1 MIGRVVFARWILA
14 ALAVALFSGP
24 AWAAS
29 PSAPITNLPE
39 GLVGE
44 FYAPPGGKGPLIL
57 LLGGS
62 EGGVPSRTA
71 RDLNEHGFGVLAL
84 AYFKAPGVPQT
95 LQAIPLEYFDKAVD
109 WLASQPT
116 GTRRRV
122 TIVGVSKGAEAALLV
137 GSRNPRVCA
146 VVAGLPSSVAWV
158 GVDMQNLTKA
168 GPSWTSGGQPVA
180 YVRYDF
186 SGKFKSVIDLYTRS
200 YAKAEPETQ
209 IPVEKIRGPVLLISG
224 RQDALWPSTAMGD
237 AAMAR
242 LDAAKFRYPHQHL
255 AYDNAGH
262 AAFGKPPAPGV
273 VVPAAMIA
281 QAGGTAEGNVAA
293 RVDGWP
299 KTLAFLDEA
308 FRKGCR

>member
-1 MIGRVVFARWILA
+1 MIRKLVVRWILA
-14 ALAVALFSGP
+14 ALGAALLSGP
-24 AWAAS
+24 AWAAN
-29 PSAPITNLPE
+29 PPAPITDLPE

-57 LLGGS
+57 MLGGS
-62 EGGVPSRTA
+62 EGGIPSSTA
-71 RDLNEHGFGVLAL
+71 RDLNAHGFGVLAL
-84 AYFKAPGVPQT
+84 AYFRAPGLPQT
-95 LQAIPLEYFDKAVD
+95 LQSIPLEYFDKAVD
-109 WLASQPT
+109 WLSSQHT

-122 TIVGVSKGAEAALLV
+122 AVVGVSKGAEAALLV
-137 GSRNPRVCA
+137 GSRDPWVCA
-146 VVAGLPSSVAWV
+146 VMAALPSSVAWV
-158 GVDMQNLTKA
+158 GVNMQNPMA
-168 GPSWTSGGQPVA
+168 AEPSWTSGGQSVA
-180 YVRYDF
+180 YVPYDF
-186 SGKFKSVIDLYTRS
+186 SSGFKSVIDLYTHS
-200 YAKAEPETQ
+200 YAKAKPETQ

-224 RQDALWPSTAMGD
+224 RQDAIWPSTTMSD

-242 LDAAKFRYPHQHL
+242 LDAARFRYPHQHL

-299 KTLAFLDEA
+299 KALAFLDEA